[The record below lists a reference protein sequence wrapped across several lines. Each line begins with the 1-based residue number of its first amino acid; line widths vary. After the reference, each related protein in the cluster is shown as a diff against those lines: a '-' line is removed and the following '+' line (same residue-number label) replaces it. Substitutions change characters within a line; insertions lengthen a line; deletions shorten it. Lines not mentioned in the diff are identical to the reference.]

1 MVEGNYKNFFV
12 QYNIFK
18 EILRVVNDRIM
29 DMKVV
34 IEKYKEE
41 KVDFQSELKIQKD
54 KINNL
59 KL

>member
-1 MVEGNYKNFFV
+1 
-12 QYNIFK
+12 
-18 EILRVVNDRIM
+18 M

-54 KINNL
+54 KINNFKL
-59 KL
+59 KLMVMDDGKIKCEKQ